1 MDEHMITGSMSTRGE
16 CVSKKRKKKRLRIL
30 SAALAASLVLAGS
43 TVFSQVGYAVSVD
56 GRVVGSGRNI
66 DEIEEAV
73 ENVEERVSGIL
84 GEEYILDEVSYEKYI
99 GSADTEEELEKA
111 LMESVECVEE
121 MYVLKLN
128 GAAVAGAVS
137 ENDINAAI
145 NSVMEKYAPE
155 NDGNI
160 SYVEGMEVAFEY
172 APCGLKMTAEEIA
185 AAIDP
190 ENGGSTSATV
200 VSVASVDTAETVSYQ
215 VEYTTDDTMY
225 EGESRVIQEGADGEI
240 VTTWSIE
247 YENGREVSRS
257 AKSVETNIEPVNEII
272 AQGTMERPYYMSYG
286 SYIWPTDG
294 VITSYYGYRDV
305 TVGTSYHEGLDIAG
319 QYRSYVVAAD
329 GGKVIYAQYNSA
341 LGNLVKIQH
350 DNGDVT
356 WYGHNDELC
365 VSEGDLVGRGQ
376 VIAYMGSTGMSTGN
390 HVHFEIHI
398 DGQSVDPLDYLP

>member
-1 MDEHMITGSMSTRGE
+1 MDEHMITGSMSTTGE
-16 CVSKKRKKKRLRIL
+16 CVSKKRKKNRLRVL

-56 GRVVGSGRNI
+56 GQVVGSGRNI
-66 DEIEEAV
+66 DEIKEAV
-73 ENVEERVSGIL
+73 EHVEERVSGIL
-84 GEEYILDEVSYEKYI
+84 GEEYILDKVSYEKYI
-99 GSADTEEELEKA
+99 GSADTEEELERA

-137 ENDINAAI
+137 EADINSAV
-145 NSVMEKYAPE
+145 NMVMEKYAPE
-155 NDGNI
+155 IDGNI
-160 SYVEGMEVAFEY
+160 SYIEGMETAFEY
-172 APCGLKMTAEEIA
+172 APCDLLMTAEEIA
-185 AAIDP
+185 SAIDP
-190 ENGGSTSATV
+190 ETGTAGATV
-200 VSVASVDTAETVSYQ
+200 MSVASEETFETVSFD
-215 VEYTTDDTMY
+215 VEYTIDDSMY
-225 EGESRVIQEGADGEI
+225 QGESRVVQEGSDGEI

-247 YENGREVSRS
+247 YENGQEVSRS
-257 AKSVETNIEPVNEII
+257 AKSVETSVEPVNEII

-286 SYIWPTDG
+286 SYIWPAEG

-305 TVGTSYHEGLDIAG
+305 SVGTSYHDGLDIAG

-329 GGKVIYAQYNSA
+329 GGRVIYAQYNSA

-350 DNGDVT
+350 DNGDIT

-376 VIAYMGSTGMSTGN
+376 VIAYMGSTGVSTGN
-390 HVHFEIHI
+390 HVHFEIHR

>member
-1 MDEHMITGSMSTRGE
+1 MRITAT
-16 CVSKKRKKKRLRIL
+16 
-30 SAALAASLVLAGS
+30 
-43 TVFSQVGYAVSVD
+43 VSV
-56 GRVVGSGRNI
+56 
-66 DEIEEAV
+66 
-73 ENVEERVSGIL
+73 
-84 GEEYILDEVSYEKYI
+84 
-99 GSADTEEELEKA
+99 
-111 LMESVECVEE
+111 
-121 MYVLKLN
+121 
-128 GAAVAGAVS
+128 
-137 ENDINAAI
+137 
-145 NSVMEKYAPE
+145 P
-155 NDGNI
+155 
-160 SYVEGMEVAFEY
+160 
-172 APCGLKMTAEEIA
+172 LKMCIR
-185 AAIDP
+185 DR
-190 ENGGSTSATV
+190 
-200 VSVASVDTAETVSYQ
+200 AETVSYQ

-225 EGESRVIQEGADGEI
+225 EGESRVIQEGANGEI

-365 VSEGDLVGRGQ
+365 EMCIRDRCAPGVS
-376 VIAYMGSTGMSTGN
+376 
-390 HVHFEIHI
+390 
-398 DGQSVDPLDYLP
+398 SVLKSYGLPSGKYNLQCEY